1 MRRKRPISAASD
13 PCEVNAVQL
22 GRQVRAIRLR
32 SGLRQSDVAQLA
44 HLSRGAVSLL
54 ERGEA
59 ARLSVGSVEGILAA
73 LGARLET
80 RIGWRGADLDRL
92 LDAGHAALGAAAKE
106 RLSRWGWSVR
116 AEVSFN
122 HFGERGRIDLL
133 AWHPMTATVLVV
145 ELKTDLVDVQQLL
158 GSMDV
163 KARVARRLW
172 PDRRV
177 GAIVP
182 AIIFLEDRTTRRRL
196 DRVATLFDRYAVRGR
211 EAVTWLR
218 RPLLPAPTGLL
229 WFASLPNARVVRIGG
244 QRVRIRR
251 PPAPG

>member
-1 MRRKRPISAASD
+1 M
-13 PCEVNAVQL
+13 NAVQV
-22 GRQVRAIRLR
+22 GRHVRAIRLR
-32 SGLRQSDVAQLA
+32 NGLRQLDVARRA
-44 HLSRGAVSLL
+44 NVSRGAVSLL
-54 ERGEA
+54 ERGHS
-59 ARLSVGSVEGILAA
+59 ARLSIGSVESVLAA
-73 LGARLET
+73 LGARFEP
-80 RIGWRGADLDRL
+80 RISWRGTDLDRL

-106 RLSRWGWSVR
+106 RLTRWGWSVR

-133 AWHPMTATVLVV
+133 AWHPVTATVLVI

-158 GSMDV
+158 GSIDV
-163 KARVARRLW
+163 KARIAHRLL

-182 AIIFLEDRTTRRRL
+182 AVIFLEDRTTRRRL
-196 DRVATLFDRYAVRGR
+196 ELVATLFDRYAVRGR

-218 RPLLPAPTGLL
+218 RPLPPAPTGLL
-229 WFASLPNARVVRIGG
+229 WFASLPNARVVRISG

-251 PPAPG
+251 PSAPG